1 MTWFL
6 FTGDLLVMAFMMSL
20 VVWVFLKSSKQTLN
34 EASRIPLED
43 EVFEE
48 GIFKEEPDSNG

>member
-1 MTWFL
+1 LTWFL

-48 GIFKEEPDSNG
+48 GVFKEEPDSNG

>member
-1 MTWFL
+1 MTWLL

-20 VVWVFLKSSKQTLN
+20 VVWVFLKSSKETLN

-43 EVFEE
+43 EIFVDKELE
-48 GIFKEEPDSNG
+48 GDLDSNG

>member
-6 FTGDLLVMAFMMSL
+6 FTGDLIVMAFMMCL
-20 VVWVFLKSSKQTLN
+20 VVWVFLKSSKESLN

-43 EVFEE
+43 ECFEE
-48 GIFKEEPDSNG
+48 DMNNNG

>member
-1 MTWFL
+1 LTWFL

-20 VVWVFLKSSKQTLN
+20 VVWVFLKSSKQSLN

-43 EVFEE
+43 EVFESGNFE
-48 GIFKEEPDSNG
+48 EEPDSNG

>member
-6 FTGDLLVMAFMMSL
+6 FTGDLVVMAFMMAL
-20 VVWVFLKSSKQTLN
+20 VVWVFMKSSKQTLN

-43 EVFEE
+43 EVFANTNSEE
-48 GIFKEEPDSNG
+48 DMDSNG

>member
-1 MTWFL
+1 LTLFL

-20 VVWVFLKSSKQTLN
+20 VVWVFLKSSKESLN

-43 EVFEE
+43 EIFPDKDLE
-48 GIFKEEPDSNG
+48 GDLDNNG